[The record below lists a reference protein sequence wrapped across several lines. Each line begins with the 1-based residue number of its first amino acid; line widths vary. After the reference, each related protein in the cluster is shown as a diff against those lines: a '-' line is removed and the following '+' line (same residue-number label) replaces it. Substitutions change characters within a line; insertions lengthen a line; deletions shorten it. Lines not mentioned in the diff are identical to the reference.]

1 MFSPATTGNL
11 KGDIALLQLDRPAP
25 RNLKPVQLA
34 SRTQIPKWLVVA
46 GWGMT
51 ETNKAPSPTL
61 KYVAVPSLTVSQVKQ
76 FGQYV
81 NDDVDIV

>member
-1 MFSPATTGNL
+1 
-11 KGDIALLQLDRPAP
+11 
-25 RNLKPVQLA
+25 
-34 SRTQIPKWLVVA
+34 
-46 GWGMT
+46 MT